1 MKMTERDKFYIV
13 LGKKHEDRSIILTD
27 KDNTEDYYE
36 LSFDGKKLC
45 LYSPGKSLI
54 LVSRA

>member
-36 LSFDGKKLC
+36 LSFDGKKAL
-45 LYSPGKSLI
+45 P
-54 LVSRA
+54 V